1 MKLKKSGLLAA
12 FFIGIFK
19 KLYRKIFICKF
30 FIFNCFIY
38 IVSQGI
44 IMSGN
49 IRNLNTTQYIP
60 QYNYVPSNGATINL
74 PNIPDRAQIKEN
86 VSANVSENPTV
97 KASNGMSDP
106 KVMLG
111 ALCFWPALMNIV
123 RPINKAISGEYS
135 TSLLG
140 RIGNFGDKIF
150 DKLHLGKIFNPEKTS
165 KVSNF
170 LNNNR
175 LTKYFTKGYA
185 AKPSISLVRS
195 IGTQSELASDAV
207 SVLREI
213 AENNPSIRLQ
223 DFFKPEMLR
232 DLGIVQAERGAAEA
246 AKTAARSINIADFSD
261 DLAVGI
267 HKMAEHCKANGIN
280 ESFTTGKFLKRHIS
294 LTELRNKLISIA
306 PNQAKKTFE
315 EAGISEIR
323 TMMARTPLGKGM
335 AKGSLRTLE
344 GLTNGMAGGPIGTV
358 FQAFCFAQAFKEA
371 HEAPKGEKFS
381 TFMHVVVND
390 LGSYLLMTSSKDLV
404 YMAAGNKYRG
414 MTKEG
419 IGAFREFLTN
429 VNASN
434 LSGQALKIAK
444 AQRKL
449 FLKGVSP
456 DAVKAF
462 GEAVTKNPSTLKSA
476 MKDAMKGAPKLK
488 FWERPLKAI
497 GRVLGMGLD
506 SVKGG
511 PLKKFPKLKGV
522 AGGALRFGLVMMVVA
537 PILLK
542 PITKVCHMIFGTP
555 KTYLAKEKGDKGKK
569 NIQEQPQREP
579 VNALDMIEDY
589 KRQNGLTT
597 TNIVNDFLASN
608 PDANSSAAAM
618 SPLSKSTP
626 IKRYIPSSEP
636 TQFNEE
642 IDKKALEQLLKHGE
656 MIEKRAMGYLK

>member
-1 MKLKKSGLLAA
+1 
-12 FFIGIFK
+12 
-19 KLYRKIFICKF
+19 
-30 FIFNCFIY
+30 
-38 IVSQGI
+38 
-44 IMSGN
+44 MSGN
-49 IRNLNTTQYIP
+49 INNLNTIQYRP
-60 QYNYVPSNGATINL
+60 QYKYVPSNGANLNL
-74 PNIPDRAQIKEN
+74 PNLPDKQQIKE
-86 VSANVSENPTV
+86 NVSENPTV
-97 KASNGMSDP
+97 KASGGMSDP

-135 TSLLG
+135 KSLLG
-140 RIGNFGDKIF
+140 RIGNFGDRIF
-150 DKLHLGKIFNPEKTS
+150 EKLHLGKIFNPERAARLS
-165 KVSNF
+165 ER
-170 LNNNR
+170 LNNNG

-195 IGTQSELASDAV
+195 IGTQSELAGDAV

-213 AENNPSIRLQ
+213 AEKNPSIRLQ
-223 DFFKPEMLR
+223 DFFNPEMLR
-232 DLGIVQAERGAAEA
+232 NLGILKPEGAAEA
-246 AKTAARSINIADFSD
+246 VKTAAKGINIADYSD
-261 DLAVGI
+261 DLAVGL
-267 HKMAEHCKANGIN
+267 HKMAEHCKAHGIQ
-280 ESFTTGKFLKRHIS
+280 ESFTTGKLLKRHIS

-315 EAGISEIR
+315 EAGIKEIR
-323 TMMARTPLGKGM
+323 TMMAKTPLGKGM

-344 GLTNGMAGGPIGTV
+344 GLTNGMAGGPLGTI

-404 YMAAGNKYRG
+404 YRVAGNKYRG

-419 IGAFREFLTN
+419 ISAFREFLTN
-429 VNASN
+429 ANAAN
-434 LSGQALKIAK
+434 LTGQAYKIAK

-462 GEAVTKNPSTLKSA
+462 GEAVTKNPGTMKSA
-476 MKDAMKGAPKLK
+476 MKNAMKNAPKLK
-488 FWERPLKAI
+488 LWERPLKAI
-497 GRVLGMGLD
+497 GKFLGMGLD

-511 PLKKFPKLKGV
+511 PLKNVPKLKGI
-522 AGGALRFGLVMMVVA
+522 AGGAMRFGLVMMVVA

-569 NIQEQPQREP
+569 NVQEQPQREP
-579 VNALDMIEDY
+579 VNAMEMIEEY

-597 TNIVNDFLASN
+597 TNFVNDFLASN
-608 PDANSSAAAM
+608 PDANSAAAAT
-618 SPLSKSTP
+618 SPLSNSTP

-636 TQFNEE
+636 TQFDDSAE
-642 IDKKALEQLLKHGE
+642 KKALQDLLKQSDQFDKKI
-656 MIEKRAMGYLK
+656 MNYLK

>member
-1 MKLKKSGLLAA
+1 
-12 FFIGIFK
+12 
-19 KLYRKIFICKF
+19 
-30 FIFNCFIY
+30 
-38 IVSQGI
+38 
-44 IMSGN
+44 MSGN
-49 IRNLNTTQYIP
+49 IHNLNTVQYIP
-60 QYNYVPSNGATINL
+60 QYKYVPSNGANLNL
-74 PNIPDRAQIKEN
+74 PNLPDKQQIKE
-86 VSANVSENPTV
+86 NVSENPTV
-97 KASNGMSDP
+97 KASGGMSDP

-140 RIGNFGDKIF
+140 RIGSFGDRIF
-150 DKLHLGKIFNPEKTS
+150 EKLNLGKIFNS
-165 KVSNF
+165 KNSSRISNF

-195 IGTQSELASDAV
+195 IGTQSELAGDAV

-213 AENNPSIRLQ
+213 AEKNPSIRLQ
-223 DFFKPEMLR
+223 DFFNPEMLR
-232 DLGIVQAERGAAEA
+232 NLGILKPEGAAEA
-246 AKTAARSINIADFSD
+246 VKSAAKGINIADYSD
-261 DLAVGI
+261 DLAVGL
-267 HKMAEHCKANGIN
+267 HKMAEHCKAHGIQ
-280 ESFTTGKFLKRHIS
+280 ESFTTGKLLKRHIS

-315 EAGISEIR
+315 EAGIKEIR
-323 TMMARTPLGKGM
+323 TMMAKTPLGKGM

-344 GLTNGMAGGPIGTV
+344 GLTNGMAGGPLGTV

-404 YMAAGNKYRG
+404 YRAAGNKYRG

-419 IGAFREFLTN
+419 ISAFRDFLTN
-429 VNASN
+429 ANAAN

-462 GEAVTKNPSTLKSA
+462 GEAVTKNPGTFQSA
-476 MKDAMKGAPKLK
+476 MKTAMKGKAKLK
-488 FWERPLKAI
+488 FWERPLKSI
-497 GRVLGMGLD
+497 GNVLGMGLD
-506 SVKGG
+506 SLKGG

-555 KTYLAKEKGDKGKK
+555 KSYLAKEKGGKDKKQV
-569 NIQEQPQREP
+569 QEEPQREP
-579 VNALDMIEDY
+579 VNAMEMIEAY
-589 KRQNGLTT
+589 KRQNGLST

-608 PDANSSAAAM
+608 PDANSMPAAT
-618 SPLSKSTP
+618 SPLSNSTP
-626 IKRYIPSSEP
+626 IRKYVPSSAP
-636 TQFNEE
+636 AQFETTTNTKE
-642 IDKKALEQLLKHGE
+642 IESLLKHCDAV
-656 MIEKRAMGYLK
+656 EKNAMRYLR